1 MIEQE
6 LPQECCAK
14 CRFRGDEQ
22 GEGIS
27 EVDKEY
33 HCRRYPPMQFVHE
46 YDEPP
51 GESLE
56 HVDAMTGALE
66 CYSFWFFPVVLATQW
81 CGEFQ
86 PSQPNP
92 A

>member
-1 MIEQE
+1 VLREVPVSRRRIY
-6 LPQECCAK
+6 
-14 CRFRGDEQ
+14 DV
-22 GEGIS
+22 GE
-27 EVDKEY
+27 DQQH

-51 GESLE
+51 DESVE
-56 HVDAMTGALE
+56 CVDMMTGALE
-66 CYSFWFFPVVLATQW
+66 SYAFWFFPVVLATQW

-86 PSQPNP
+86 PVKP